1 MNESTAVTEKRADL
15 RHPCAAPILLLH
27 LTHSGWREVLLR
39 NCSGEGLCIET
50 PEPFSP
56 GSFLFLRLTD
66 MTYPLLSSGAQ
77 RLLRD
82 FCMVS
87 VQWCHPGSSEGRTRY
102 EMGVK
107 HLPNL

>member
-1 MNESTAVTEKRADL
+1 MIETTAVTEKRADL

-27 LTHSGWREVLLR
+27 LCHSGWREVLLR
-39 NCSGEGLCIET
+39 NYSGDGLCIET
-50 PEPFSP
+50 PDPFSP

-66 MTYPLLSSGAQ
+66 KTYPLLSSGAQ
-77 RLLRD
+77 GLVRD
-82 FCMVS
+82 FGMVS
-87 VQWCHPGSSEGRTRY
+87 VKWCHPGSIEVRTRY